1 MKKFLTSI
9 PNLVLSLFLCFVLS
23 SCSSNGVRMS
33 ESSPWETIQ
42 FEDQSNVLDIDFIDS
57 KHGFLV
63 GSNRLIM
70 ESYDGGESWEKRSL
84 DDILSEENFRLL
96 DIDFKGTEGWL
107 IGQPSLVMHSLDAGK
122 SWTRL
127 SLGNKLPGQPYLITT
142 VNDGIA
148 ELATTA
154 GAIYETSDSGESW
167 KAKVIDA
174 SVSGGVRDLRRTS
187 KGDYVSVSSLGNFF
201 STLDKN
207 SDNWVA
213 HQRAS
218 SKRVQSIGFNPEGNL
233 WMLSRGAE
241 IRFNEDSNDLE
252 SWTKPIIP
260 ILNGYNY
267 LDMGWDPNGDIWAGG
282 GNGTLIVSRDQGK
295 TWNLDPVASVLP
307 TNYIKIIFL
316 DKDELDTKKGFVL
329 GERGYILKWNS

>member
-1 MKKFLTSI
+1 
-9 PNLVLSLFLCFVLS
+9 
-23 SCSSNGVRMS
+23 MS

-307 TNYIKIIFL
+307 TNYIKIVFL
-316 DKDELDTKKGFVL
+316 DKDELDTKKGFIL

>member
-1 MKKFLTSI
+1 
-9 PNLVLSLFLCFVLS
+9 
-23 SCSSNGVRMS
+23 MS

-57 KHGFLV
+57 QHGFLV

-307 TNYIKIIFL
+307 TNYIKIVFL
-316 DKDELDTKKGFVL
+316 DKDELDTKKGFIL

>member
-9 PNLVLSLFLCFVLS
+9 PNLLLSLLLCFVLI

-33 ESSPWETIQ
+33 ESSPWKTIQ
-42 FEDQSNVLDIDFIDS
+42 FEDQSNVLDIDFIDN

-70 ESYDGGESWEKRSL
+70 ESNDGGESWEKRSL

-201 STLDKN
+201 STLDKD
-207 SDNWVA
+207 SDSWVA

-267 LDMGWDPNGDIWAGG
+267 LDMGWDPNGYIWAGG